1 MIIRGG
7 NLSIKGEVRVPGDKS
22 ISHRAIMIGSIAEG
36 KTIIH
41 NFLMGEDC
49 LSTVDC
55 FRKLGVNIF
64 ISDEDVIVE
73 GVGLYGLKESKDILY
88 VGNSGT
94 TIRLI
99 SGILAGQNFSSTIT
113 GDESI
118 QKRPMDRIIN
128 PLKMMGANISGLLNK
143 FPPLR
148 IKPTKK
154 LIGVEYRQPIPSAQ
168 VKSCIL
174 LAGLYADSDTKILQP
189 SMSRDHTERM
199 LKYFGA
205 NIVTKDNE
213 VYLKPGN
220 KLIGKEIYI
229 PGDISSAAFLIVG
242 TLILKG
248 SKLLIRDVGLNETRT
263 GILDVL
269 IRMGGRIKI
278 LNERNL
284 NNEPVGDILVEY
296 SELKGIDIKGNM
308 IPRLIDEIPIIAVA
322 ATQARGTTVIKNAEE
337 LKVKESNRIKAI
349 VNELKKMGAD
359 IEELDDGMIIN
370 GPSKL
375 RPSNLKTY
383 NDHRIA
389 MSLIIAALSADGDS
403 NLQEIESI
411 KISFPNFFDILKSII
426 QRI

>member
-7 NLSIKGEVRVPGDKS
+7 NLLIKGEVRVPGDKS

-36 KTIIH
+36 KTVIH

-154 LIGVEYRQPIPSAQ
+154 LIGIEYRQPIPSAQ

>member
-1 MIIRGG
+1 MIIKGG
-7 NLSIKGEVRVPGDKS
+7 NLSIKGEVKVPGDKS
-22 ISHRAIMIGSIAEG
+22 ISHRAVMIGSIAEG
-36 KTIIH
+36 KTVIH

-49 LSTVDC
+49 LSTVEC
-55 FRKLGVNIF
+55 FRKLGVNIH
-64 ISDEDVIVE
+64 ISDEEVVVE

-99 SGILAGQNFSSTIT
+99 SGILAGQNFSVPIT

-128 PLKMMGANISGLLNK
+128 PLRMMGANISGLLDK
-143 FPPLR
+143 YPPLR
-148 IKPTKK
+148 IEPTKS
-154 LIGVEYRQPIPSAQ
+154 LNGIEYKQPIPSAQ

-174 LAGLYADSDTKILQP
+174 LAGLYANSDTKVIQP
-189 SMSRDHTERM
+189 SISRDHTERM

-205 NIVTKDNE
+205 NIITKDNE

-220 KLIGKEIYI
+220 KLIGKEIYV

-242 TLILKG
+242 ALILKG
-248 SKLLIRDVGLNETRT
+248 SKLLIRDVGLNETRS

-269 IRMGGRIKI
+269 IKMGGRIKI
-278 LNERNL
+278 LNERKL
-284 NNEPVGDILVEY
+284 NNEPIGDILVEY
-296 SELKGIDIKGNM
+296 SELKGIEIKGNM

-322 ATQARGTTVIKNAEE
+322 ATQAKGTTIIKNAEE
-337 LKVKESNRIKAI
+337 LKVKESNRIKAM
-349 VNELKKMGAD
+349 VNELKKMGAN

-375 RPSNLKTY
+375 KPANLSTY

-389 MSLIIAALSADGDS
+389 MSLSIAALSADGDS
-403 NLQEIESI
+403 NLQETESI
-411 KISFPNFFDILKSII
+411 KISFPDFFGILRSII
-426 QRI
+426 QDK

>member
-36 KTIIH
+36 KTVIH

-64 ISDEDVIVE
+64 VSDEDVIVE
-73 GVGLYGLKESKDILY
+73 GVGLHGLKESKDILY

-154 LIGVEYRQPIPSAQ
+154 LIGIEYRQPIPSAQ

-229 PGDISSAAFLIVG
+229 SGDISSAAFLIVG

>member
-7 NLSIKGEVRVPGDKS
+7 NLLIKGEVRVPGDKS

-36 KTIIH
+36 KTVIH

-154 LIGVEYRQPIPSAQ
+154 LIGIEYRQPIPSAQ

-337 LKVKESNRIKAI
+337 LKVKESNRIKAKF
-349 VNELKKMGAD
+349 L
-359 IEELDDGMIIN
+359 L
-370 GPSKL
+370 SFR
-375 RPSNLKTY
+375 RP
-383 NDHRIA
+383 I
-389 MSLIIAALSADGDS
+389 
-403 NLQEIESI
+403 LQYRL
-411 KISFPNFFDILKSII
+411 PFFLVH
-426 QRI
+426 